1 MKKNARG
8 MVMIL
13 WVIGVLV
20 DVRVVRNIVSLVC
33 ACFWLQYN
41 VCVFF
46 LTSFED

>member
-20 DVRVVRNIVSLVC
+20 DVRVVRNIVC
-33 ACFWLQYN
+33 ACF
-41 VCVFF
+41 
-46 LTSFED
+46 